1 MRERCRG
8 VAGLFEPQRTPRLK
22 LFITLAL
29 LVSMTGCSEL
39 LFYPEREVPFTP
51 AKAKLAYRE
60 VTLVAADGTQLNG
73 WWLPAKEGVP
83 IKGTVLHL
91 HGNGG
96 NMAWHLGGS
105 WWLPEQ
111 GYQVLLLD
119 YRGYGKS
126 QGEPGLPAV
135 YQDIDAAFDW
145 LGKAPEVQGKPLVVL
160 GQSIGG
166 ALGVHYLAGHAEQR
180 SRVKA
185 VVLDGVPASY
195 REVARY
201 TLGTSWLLWAFKRP
215 LSWVIPDDDS
225 AINGIAQLKGTP
237 MLLFQSLDDTQVPLH
252 NGISLYQA
260 APPPRV
266 LQLTRGP
273 HVQTFADP
281 TWRQVMVRYLD
292 DPQHFNGLRRLAEV
306 PDYPDADAPD
316 SGDSSP

>member
-1 MRERCRG
+1 MKLLISL
-8 VAGLFEPQRTPRLK
+8 LF
-22 LFITLAL
+22 L
-29 LVSMTGCSEL
+29 LSLTGCSEL
-39 LFYPEREVPFTP
+39 LFYPEREVPITP
-51 AKAKLAYRE
+51 ANAHLAYRD
-60 VTLVAADGTQLNG
+60 VTLVTADGKKLNG
-73 WWLPAKEGVP
+73 WWLPAKEGMPV
-83 IKGTVLHL
+83 KGTVLHL

-111 GYQVLLLD
+111 GYQVLLVD
-119 YRGYGKS
+119 YRGYGRS
-126 QGEPGLPAV
+126 EGEPSLPAI

-145 LGKAPEVQGKPLVVL
+145 LNKAPEVQGKPLVVL

-166 ALGVHYLAGHAEQR
+166 ALAVHYLAGHAQQR

-185 VVLDGVPASY
+185 LVLDGVPASY

-201 TLGTSWLLWAFKRP
+201 TLGTSWLTWPFKRP
-215 LSWVIPDDDS
+215 LSWVVPDGDS
-225 AINGIAQLKGTP
+225 AINGMAQLKGTP
-237 MLLFQSLDDTQVPLH
+237 MLLFQSLDDSQVPLY

-281 TWRQVMVRYLD
+281 TWREVMVRYLD
-292 DPQHFNGLRRLAEV
+292 DPLHFNGLRRLAEV
-306 PDYPDADAPD
+306 PNYPDPDA
-316 SGDSSP
+316 SSKTPAAPSHSQPAETPQ

>member
-1 MRERCRG
+1 
-8 VAGLFEPQRTPRLK
+8 LK
-22 LFITLAL
+22 SLLTLAL
-29 LVSMTGCSEL
+29 TLVLSGCSSL
-39 LFYPEREVPFTP
+39 LFYPEPGLPLTP
-51 AKAKLAYRE
+51 DKAQLQYRD
-60 VTLVAADGTQLNG
+60 VNLTTADGTRLRG
-73 WWLPAKEGVP
+73 WFLPAKPGVP
-83 IKGTVLHL
+83 VKGTVLHL

-96 NMAWHLGGS
+96 NMSWHLGGT

-119 YRGYGKS
+119 YRGYGLS
-126 QGEPGLPAV
+126 EGEPSLPAM

-145 LGKAPEVQGKPLVVL
+145 LNKAPEVQGKSLVVL

-166 ALGVHYLAGHAEQR
+166 ALAVHYLAEHPQQR
-180 SRVKA
+180 SQLKA
-185 VVLDGVPASY
+185 LVLDGVPASY

-201 TLGTSWLLWAFKRP
+201 TLGTSWLTWPFKRP
-215 LSWVIPDDDS
+215 LSWVIPDQDS

-273 HVQTFADP
+273 HVQTFGDP
-281 TWRQVMVRYLD
+281 TWRAVMIRYLD
-292 DPQHFNGLRRLAEV
+292 DPQHFDGLRRLAEV
-306 PDYPDADAPD
+306 PNYPDAAHPPAA
-316 SGDSSP
+316 SSTETPQ

>member
-1 MRERCRG
+1 M
-8 VAGLFEPQRTPRLK
+8 K
-22 LFITLAL
+22 LLTSL
-29 LVSMTGCSEL
+29 LLLLCLTGCSEL
-39 LFYPEREVPFTP
+39 LFYPERDVPLTP
-51 AKAKLAYRE
+51 DKAHIAWRD
-60 VTLVAADGTQLNG
+60 VTLTAADGTQLNA
-73 WWLPAKEGVP
+73 WFLPAKEGVP
-83 IKGTVLHL
+83 VKGTVLHL

-96 NMAWHLGGS
+96 NMAWHLSGS

-119 YRGYGKS
+119 YRGYGHS
-126 QGEPGLPAV
+126 QGDPSLPAV

-145 LGKAPEVQGKPLVVL
+145 LNKAPEVQGKPLVVL

-166 ALGVHYLAGHAEQR
+166 ALGVHYLAEHPQQR

-185 VVLDGVPASY
+185 LVLDGTPASY

-201 TLGTSWLLWAFKRP
+201 TLGTSWLTWAFKRP
-215 LSWVIPDDDS
+215 LSWVIPDSDS

-237 MLLFQSLDDTQVPLH
+237 MLLFQSLDDSQVPLH

-273 HVQTFADP
+273 HVQTFGDP
-281 TWRQVMVRYLD
+281 TWREVMVRYLD
-292 DPQHFNGLRRLAEV
+292 DPLHFNGLRRLAEI
-306 PDYPDADAPD
+306 PNYPDPDA
-316 SGDSSP
+316 SKKTSSAPSENPSPAQEKEHPQ

>member
-1 MRERCRG
+1 
-8 VAGLFEPQRTPRLK
+8 LFL
-22 LFITLAL
+22 LLTL
-29 LVSMTGCSEL
+29 TGCSEL
-39 LFYPEREVPFTP
+39 LFYPEREVPLTP
-51 AKAKLAYRE
+51 EKAHLAYRDI
-60 VTLVAADGTQLNG
+60 TLVAADGTRLNA
-73 WWLPAKEGVP
+73 WFLPAKEGVP
-83 IKGTVLHL
+83 VKGTVLHL

-119 YRGYGKS
+119 YRGYGHS
-126 QGEPGLPAV
+126 EGDPNLPAI

-145 LGKAPEVQGKPLVVL
+145 LSKSSGVQGKPLVVL

-166 ALGVHYLAGHAEQR
+166 ALGVHYLSEHPQQR

-185 VVLDGVPASY
+185 LVLDGVPASY

-201 TLGTSWLLWAFKRP
+201 TLGTSWLTWPFKRP
-215 LSWVIPDDDS
+215 LSWVIPDSDS
-225 AINGIAQLKGTP
+225 AIKGIAQLKGTP
-237 MLLFQSLDDTQVPLH
+237 MLLFQSLDDTQVPLD

-273 HVQTFADP
+273 HVQTFGDP
-281 TWRQVMVRYLD
+281 TWREVMVRYLD
-292 DPQHFNGLRRLAEV
+292 DPLHFNGLRRLAEV
-306 PDYPDADAPD
+306 PNYPDPDASKKP
-316 SGDSSP
+316 SSAPSEHPPAESPQ